1 MIPRSPGGEITPE
14 GLMAV
19 GRIARE
25 FNLYT
30 KITGSQR
37 PGDVWRTERRSAGNL
52 ASAD

>member
-19 GRIARE
+19 GRIARK

-30 KITGSQR
+30 KS
-37 PGDVWRTERRSAGNL
+37 PAPSAWRCL
-52 ASAD
+52 AHRKTICRKSGVS

>member
-1 MIPRSPGGEITPE
+1 ME
-14 GLMAV
+14 V

-37 PGDVWRTERRSAGNL
+37 IGLFGAQKMTCRKSGVS
-52 ASAD
+52 